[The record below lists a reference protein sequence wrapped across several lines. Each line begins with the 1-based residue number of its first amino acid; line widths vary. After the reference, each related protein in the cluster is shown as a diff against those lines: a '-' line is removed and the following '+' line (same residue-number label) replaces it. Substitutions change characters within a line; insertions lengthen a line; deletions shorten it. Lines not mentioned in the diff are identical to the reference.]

1 MGGTAA
7 LIVKWQKNNVD
18 IKHKYVS
25 EKKQEDSPFPRNFPK
40 CRPIFKVLSRSFSA
54 LNV

>member
-7 LIVKWQKNNVD
+7 LIVKRQKNNVD

-25 EKKQEDSPFPRNFPK
+25 EKKNKKTLLFPVTSPNVDRFSKF
-40 CRPIFKVLSRSFSA
+40 FHGRSQH
-54 LNV
+54 